1 MGPVVSGVREEL
13 RESIMPFPRTHIYLG
28 VEDVEQS
35 SSFYEALLGG
45 PPSSRDAGV
54 RVFELDAPPL
64 VLTLENRGR
73 TGVSRAH
80 SRAHAFALVV
90 LDPEH
95 VGKAAIA
102 LRRAGARLRLQDEGI
117 EARDPDGNT
126 WKIRFVP
133 WAKARAVV
141 PIPEGA
147 VS

>member
-1 MGPVVSGVREEL
+1 
-13 RESIMPFPRTHIYLG
+13 MPFPRTHIYLG
-28 VEDVEQS
+28 VEDVERS

-45 PPSSRDAGV
+45 PPASRDAGV

-64 VLTLENRGR
+64 VLTIENQKRLSLPRVPRPHG
-73 TGVSRAH
+73 
-80 SRAHAFALVV
+80 FALVV

-126 WKIRFVP
+126 WKVRFVP

-141 PIPEGA
+141 PIPEGVA
-147 VS
+147 P

>member
-1 MGPVVSGVREEL
+1 
-13 RESIMPFPRTHIYLG
+13 MPFPRTHIYLG

-35 SSFYEALLGG
+35 SYFYEALLGG
-45 PPSSRDAGV
+45 PPASQDTGV
-54 RVFELDAPPL
+54 RIFELDAPPL
-64 VLTLENRGR
+64 VLTLENRR
-73 TGVSRAH
+73 RAAAARPH
-80 SRAHAFALVV
+80 GFALVV

-147 VS
+147 AP

>member
-1 MGPVVSGVREEL
+1 
-13 RESIMPFPRTHIYLG
+13 MPFPRTHIYLG

-45 PPSSRDAGV
+45 PPCSRDTGV
-54 RVFELDAPPL
+54 RIFELDAPPL

-73 TGVSRAH
+73 SGVP
-80 SRAHAFALVV
+80 RAHAFALVV

-126 WKIRFVP
+126 WKVRFVP

-147 VS
+147 AS